1 MKRERSEYEE
11 SIKNLDIVKC
21 LMILSRT
28 SIVKQ
33 IGVNQFTE
41 RNTSN
46 RFECKTCNRRFSS
59 FQALGGHRASHK
71 KPKLT
76 VDEKDV
82 KHLTKN
88 YKGTHMHKCSRCGQ
102 SFGTGQALGGDI
114 KKFSF
119 CCILKS
125 LNSLCTNKI
134 SVFVGSDVVGSIW
147 MDDKKHRKKIY
158 TQTQQ
163 QTETGA
169 DTNRDRYPEASTK
182 STYCLPQ
189 KNEPS
194 STESQNPVIL
204 ASPMNPLFKI
214 MTRLR
219 TAYRRLPRYTSLED
233 QSLQRTTKQ
242 GIVKKKSPMCGS
254 KYKQPL
260 KRHRQPPFKPLALP
274 TRDRLNS
281 STNPP
286 AYSSPHPTN
295 MVMKTTEAHNNKG
308 QNPVMD
314 GPSRTEREPTKTLIF
329 MKDSPIALYVG
340 CV

>member
-102 SFGTGQALGGDI
+102 SFGTGQAL
-114 KKFSF
+114 
-119 CCILKS
+119 LKS

-134 SVFVGSDVVGSIW
+134 SVFVGSDVVGF
-147 MDDKKHRKKIY
+147 RKFY
-158 TQTQQ
+158 
-163 QTETGA
+163 
-169 DTNRDRYPEASTK
+169 
-182 STYCLPQ
+182 
-189 KNEPS
+189 
-194 STESQNPVIL
+194 
-204 ASPMNPLFKI
+204 F
-214 MTRLR
+214 
-219 TAYRRLPRYTSLED
+219 
-233 QSLQRTTKQ
+233 
-242 GIVKKKSPMCGS
+242 
-254 KYKQPL
+254 
-260 KRHRQPPFKPLALP
+260 F
-274 TRDRLNS
+274 
-281 STNPP
+281 
-286 AYSSPHPTN
+286 
-295 MVMKTTEAHNNKG
+295 
-308 QNPVMD
+308 
-314 GPSRTEREPTKTLIF
+314 
-329 MKDSPIALYVG
+329 
-340 CV
+340 

>member
-102 SFGTGQALGGDI
+102 SFGTGQALGGHMRRHRSSMTLEPSQRISPVIPTMPVMKRCSSSKRVLSLDLNLTPLENDLEI
-114 KKFSF
+114 IFGKKFF
-119 CCILKS
+119 PNIDMKL
-125 LNSLCTNKI
+125 
-134 SVFVGSDVVGSIW
+134 VV
-147 MDDKKHRKKIY
+147 
-158 TQTQQ
+158 
-163 QTETGA
+163 
-169 DTNRDRYPEASTK
+169 
-182 STYCLPQ
+182 
-189 KNEPS
+189 
-194 STESQNPVIL
+194 
-204 ASPMNPLFKI
+204 
-214 MTRLR
+214 
-219 TAYRRLPRYTSLED
+219 
-233 QSLQRTTKQ
+233 
-242 GIVKKKSPMCGS
+242 
-254 KYKQPL
+254 
-260 KRHRQPPFKPLALP
+260 
-274 TRDRLNS
+274 
-281 STNPP
+281 
-286 AYSSPHPTN
+286 
-295 MVMKTTEAHNNKG
+295 
-308 QNPVMD
+308 
-314 GPSRTEREPTKTLIF
+314 
-329 MKDSPIALYVG
+329 
-340 CV
+340 

>member
-102 SFGTGQALGGDI
+102 SFGTGQALGGH
-114 KKFSF
+114 
-119 CCILKS
+119 
-125 LNSLCTNKI
+125 
-134 SVFVGSDVVGSIW
+134 
-147 MDDKKHRKKIY
+147 MRRHRSSM
-158 TQTQQ
+158 T
-163 QTETGA
+163 
-169 DTNRDRYPEASTK
+169 
-182 STYCLPQ
+182 L
-189 KNEPS
+189 EPS
-194 STESQNPVIL
+194 QRISPVIPTMPVMKRC
-204 ASPMNPLFKI
+204 SSSKRQKEGDSHKFTI
-214 MTRLR
+214 FIDVT
-219 TAYRRLPRYTSLED
+219 
-233 QSLQRTTKQ
+233 
-242 GIVKKKSPMCGS
+242 GI
-254 KYKQPL
+254 
-260 KRHRQPPFKPLALP
+260 PLAEE
-274 TRDRLNS
+274 T
-281 STNPP
+281 
-286 AYSSPHPTN
+286 A
-295 MVMKTTEAHNNKG
+295 NNKLEKTDKG
-308 QNPVMD
+308 
-314 GPSRTEREPTKTLIF
+314 GER
-329 MKDSPIALYVG
+329 
-340 CV
+340 